1 MAPKVTVRRK
11 PSKNGRVLTVKQLP
25 EKDYQTVHK
34 APHGCRQD
42 ILKNLLSALTT
53 FALNEGIGWHADI
66 IAKRVK
72 IVRTK

>member
-1 MAPKVTVRRK
+1 MAPKVTIRRK

-25 EKDYQTVHK
+25 ERDYQTVHK

-42 ILKNLLSALTT
+42 LLKGMLSALSD
-53 FALNEGIGWHADI
+53 FALKEGEGFHADI

-72 IVRTK
+72 LVRTR